1 MDNCGGV
8 NMAPAWLMRIQSE
21 EIGVSYTYSRAPFV
35 ANGFRDIL
43 GFGILRFVVVP
54 RNGIHLAGGLVLGEV
69 EFFLDFVLT
78 AAQVLKP
85 LFVLKGSADFG
96 FEFLAPP
103 VGIGDVGFQL
113 GGTFLEALNGR
124 FQ

>member
-69 EFFLDFVLT
+69 ELFLDFALA
-78 AAQVLKP
+78 AAQISVTL
-85 LFVLKGSADFG
+85 LMLERSANFG
-96 FEFLAPP
+96 FEFLAPL

-113 GGTFLEALNGR
+113 GGTLLEALNGR